1 MRVSLS
7 FLPSFA
13 IAAFALLTACQTAP
27 VSIPPQGET
36 ARLSIDRLAASH
48 IPTGGA
54 DRLASDIDMIVI
66 HTIGGPICEEGQ
78 VRFDAIGGDARSWR
92 DWFLTQTDKS
102 IHYVI
107 GRDGAI
113 AQQRRDLRTAG
124 HVSHH
129 GVKPDVNARSI
140 GIELVNDGNG
150 LDPFPRAQLDALRQ
164 LVGALAADYKL
175 GPEDIYS
182 HAELDPRPLEGCE
195 AHPRRVDPGPLFPM
209 DDLKTSLIK
218 IRPSGQ
224 SYAG

>member
-1 MRVSLS
+1 MRPSL
-7 FLPSFA
+7 PA
-13 IAAFALLTACQTAP
+13 LTASVLSGLFLAACAATQA
-27 VSIPPQGET
+27 SPPPAGAT
-36 ARLSIDRLAASH
+36 ARLAIDRLPAAH

-54 DRLASDIDMIVI
+54 DRPASDIDMIVI
-66 HTIGGPICEEGQ
+66 HTIGGPVCKDGRVQFE
-78 VRFDAIGGDARSWR
+78 AIGGDAKSWR
-92 DWFLTQTDKS
+92 DWFVRQTDKS

-150 LDPFPRAQLDALRQ
+150 LDPFPRAQLVALRQ
-164 LVGALAADYKL
+164 LVAALAADYEL
-175 GPEDIYS
+175 GPVDIYS

-195 AHPRRVDPGPLFPM
+195 THPRRVDPGPLFPM

-218 IRPSGQ
+218 VRPSGQ